1 MGVLTK
7 MGILPVLVTLS
18 VAAAFTVWLPGGLD
32 GEADINARTREK
44 REDNAY
50 DYFDYD
56 YGVLPT
62 DEVLPILDL
71 DENGN
76 VHCQSMEQCPAN
88 FTLPTKKV
96 TYSCKDGVCYA
107 GLEEDLGVADGIK
120 VTNVPLVVG
129 ISYRSIG
136 NPYSV
141 GGCHPLTCK
150 RKGKCC
156 LLVSVGRGGKRLG
169 CPHYC

>member
-1 MGVLTK
+1 MGTVLTK

-50 DYFDYD
+50 DYDYD
-56 YGVLPT
+56 PPST

-76 VHCQSMEQCPAN
+76 VHCQSMDQCPAN

-96 TYSCKDGVCYA
+96 TYFCKDGVCYE
-107 GLEEDLGVADGIK
+107 GLEEDLGIGDGIK
-120 VTNVPLVVG
+120 VTNVPIVVG
-129 ISYRSIG
+129 TSHISIG

-150 RKGKCC
+150 SKGKCC
-156 LLVSVGRGGKRLG
+156 LLVYVGHGGKRLA
-169 CPHYC
+169 CP